1 MGHSKLK
8 VVRAITDLPPDCY
21 RLSTDGRKWK
31 SLCEAR
37 QKLANWLALKGNPDG
52 TQIFPG
58 INKMV
63 RVTRWSHG
71 KVCYVLSDL
80 EMIGC
85 VVNENTRTK
94 ERGTALRRFDPSPL
108 LRANEALNRG
118 ERFYHATIQDSD
130 QESKLEVATVQDSTK
145 LQSKI
150 EEPKVQDTK
159 PQSKI
164 EDLQSNAGL
173 DATVDRPIKP
183 TTTTDQKLAAVE
195 WLSRFGHKKLGSFP
209 INKQDRKE
217 LQALS
222 DRDGLDVFKRVCKKW
237 YEERSFEGLNYPT
250 GKLLEEYEG
259 HLSAMQADEQFKAQ
273 NAALEAEIERAAEK
287 RRRVIE
293 QQSAEIVREKELAA
307 SVEPF

>member
-80 EMIGC
+80 GIIGC
-85 VVNENTRTK
+85 VVNENMRTK
-94 ERGTALRRFDPSPL
+94 ERGTSLRRFDPLPL
-108 LRANEALNRG
+108 LKANEAINRG
-118 ERFYHATIQDSD
+118 ERFCHATIQDSRNPESSI
-130 QESKLEVATVQDSTK
+130 QE

-150 EEPKVQDTK
+150 EKPTVQDTK

-164 EDLQSNAGL
+164 EGLQSNTGL

-183 TTTTDQKLAAVE
+183 TTTTETKLVAVE
-195 WLSRFGHKKLGSFP
+195 WLSRFGHKKLRSFP
-209 INKQDRKE
+209 INRRDRNE

-222 DRDGLDVFKRVCKKW
+222 DRDGLRMFKRVCKKW
-237 YEERSFEGLNYPT
+237 YEERSFEGLNYPA

-259 HLSAMQADEQFKAQ
+259 HLSAIQGHEQFKVQ
-273 NAALEAEIERAAEK
+273 NAALEAEMDRAAEK
-287 RRRVIE
+287 RRQDIE
-293 QQSAEIVREKELAA
+293 QQSAESAREKEIAA

>member
-8 VVRAITDLPPDCY
+8 VVRAITDLSPDCY

-80 EMIGC
+80 EIIGC

-94 ERGTALRRFDPSPL
+94 ERGTCLRRFNPLPL
-108 LRANEALNRG
+108 LKANEAINRG
-118 ERFYHATIQDSD
+118 ERFCHATIQDSLNLESSI
-130 QESKLEVATVQDSTK
+130 QE

-150 EEPKVQDTK
+150 EKPTVQDTK

-164 EDLQSNAGL
+164 EGLQSNAGL

-183 TTTTDQKLAAVE
+183 TTTTEKKLVAVE

-209 INKQDRKE
+209 INRRDRNE

-222 DRDGLDVFKRVCKKW
+222 DRDGLGMFKRVCKKW
-237 YEERSFEGLNYPT
+237 YEERSFEGLNYPA

-259 HLSAMQADEQFKAQ
+259 HLSAIQGHEQFKVQ
-273 NAALEAEIERAAEK
+273 NAALEAGMERAAEK
-287 RRRVIE
+287 RRQDIE
-293 QQSAEIVREKELAA
+293 QHSAEAAREKELAA